1 MLTIVES
8 AFFSSVWPL
17 SWSEDERGDFAASL
31 GQYPEAGDVIPATH
45 GLRKIRWSRQGI
57 GKSSGVRVIYFTR
70 NEQGEIVL
78 LMMYAKSKR
87 ANMSAKQLLEIRNAL
102 ENAPHR

>member
-8 AFFSSVWPL
+8 AFFSSLWPL
-17 SWSEDERGDFAASL
+17 YWNEDERGDFAAYL
-31 GQYPEAGDVIPATH
+31 GQYPEAGDVISGTH
-45 GLRKIRWSRQGI
+45 GLRKIRWSRQGT

-102 ENAPHR
+102 ENTPRR